1 MNEIDFWNYLLET
14 IESKIKTVLMIVAQ
28 SVDSSPGREGFK
40 MIVRED
46 GKLMGTIGGG
56 IMERNMVDYAR
67 ELISQNKSTAI
78 RRLHHSLHTCA
89 DKSGMICG
97 GYQTILFKAVGDSEK
112 GIVQRILDNLQKN
125 KNGLLS
131 VSNDYFGFDE
141 SDDQKENC
149 TFNYSNDEEW
159 VYKETIG
166 RRDTAYIIGGGHV
179 GLAVSQIMN
188 FIGFHVVVMDH
199 RPEIFQNTANVFA
212 DEMIV
217 TTYDKIAQFIK
228 EGKYSYVIIVTPQ
241 HSGDKDALK
250 AVLNM
255 NLKYLGMMGSRK
267 KIKTL
272 FEEIVAEGFD
282 KEKLAGVHSPI
293 GLEIEAETP
302 QEIAISIAAEIIK
315 IKYE

>member
-14 IESKIKTVLMIVAQ
+14 VENKIKAVLMIVAQ
-28 SVDSSPGREGFK
+28 AVDSSPGREGFK

-67 ELISQNKSTAI
+67 ELLSQNKSTAI

-97 GYQTILFKAVGDSEK
+97 GYQTILFKAVSGSEK
-112 GIVQRILDNLQKN
+112 DITRRILENLHNN

-131 VSNDYFGFDE
+131 VSPESIGFNEDE
-141 SDDQKENC
+141 DQKENFI
-149 TFNYSNDEEW
+149 FNYTNDEVW
-159 VYKETIG
+159 GYKESIG

-212 DEMIV
+212 DEKIV
-217 TTYDKIAQFIK
+217 TSYDKIASFIK

-282 KEKLAGVHSPI
+282 REKLACVHSPI